1 MKHIF
6 TIHSHITFLASLGAM
21 QVENIPESKVI
32 LICNSNYSPP
42 FKSANIFKGK
52 MVLAVGESAAERAML
67 GRFKLFSYARN
78 SIKFIDDITGKDDYI
93 AYIDIMSAFNK
104 LLVFHS
110 SCIKF
115 NIIEEGIVNY
125 GDYYDFNLLTADLKS
140 FSWSWSNYSQMKELG
155 KSILRLLR
163 GHSLRMQSLPIHPNI
178 YSNFAGVKS
187 FCFSD
192 WAFPNVESNQKV
204 IIKMDGIGEKIGF
217 DNEYPEGSLFWIGD
231 TLSKQYGVHL
241 VDFKHAAEE
250 LMKNIPFFGVKRKIY
265 VKFRG
270 SESIEEQKITIK
282 VLEKAGFE
290 IEYIDKEVIMELIFA
305 AGKDFKVCGI
315 ASSLLI
321 YANHFGHETFSMFK
335 WLPDHYN
342 FSLNRSYPRL
352 AQTIYSKPSL

>member
-6 TIHSHITFLASLGAM
+6 TIHSHITFLASLSVIQAEG
-21 QVENIPESKVI
+21 IPEEQIVF
-32 LICNSNYSPP
+32 ICSSNYIPP
-42 FKSANIFKGK
+42 FKNSNSFKWK
-52 MVLAVGESAAERAML
+52 VVKDVRNSVAETTML
-67 GRFKLFSYARN
+67 GRLKLFSLSIN
-78 SIKFIDDITGKDDYI
+78 SIKFIDRITEKDDYI

-110 SCIKF
+110 SCTKF

-125 GDYYDFNLLTADLKS
+125 GDYYDFNLLTADLRS
-140 FSWSWSNYSQMKELG
+140 FSWSWSNYRQINELW
-155 KSILRLLR
+155 KSLVRLLR

-192 WAFPNVESNQKV
+192 LAFPNVKSNQKV

-217 DNEYPEGSLFWIGD
+217 DNEYPDGSWFWIGD
-231 TLSKQYGVHL
+231 ALSKQYGVHM
-241 VDFKHAAEE
+241 VDFKHAAQE
-250 LMKNIPFFGVKRKIY
+250 LMKNIPLFGVKRKIH

-270 SESIEEQKITIK
+270 SESIEEQKITIR

-321 YANHFGHETFSMFK
+321 YANHFGHETFSMFS
-335 WLPDHYN
+335 WLPDQYN
-342 FSLNRSYPRL
+342 ISLNQSFPRL